1 MHVYFLTTSLTFTS
15 SHLCSLLRLSKQ
27 FELPEATVHS
37 IISKMIIKEE
47 LLVGVGRWGRGRG

>member
-1 MHVYFLTTSLTFTS
+1 M
-15 SHLCSLLRLSKQ
+15 

-47 LLVGVGRWGRGRG
+47 LLVSLRQIVCVTCAVCEFGECSACESGDIITSL